1 MQNDILQRQPQMA
14 ELMSK
19 EHGKEHGNHRV
30 LHPLKH
36 YFEGM
41 EKTKQNIDY
50 IKNWLNKMH
59 FTSPLVD
66 HMAT

>member
-1 MQNDILQRQPQMA
+1 MQNDILQRQPKMA

-41 EKTKQNIDY
+41 EKTKQNIVY
-50 IKNWLNKMH
+50 IKN
-59 FTSPLVD
+59 
-66 HMAT
+66 